1 MTSLLAN
8 RAARRRGIAFAVL
21 LVSSALMMAFSSN
34 PGVREI
40 QNGVSFALRPIQ
52 GAVHDVAAGIASLV
66 GAISEIDRLRVDNA
80 TLLAEVERL
89 RVENVLSEEIRR
101 ENELLTGLLQLRAG
115 LDYQTVAATVIA
127 RESSEFRRLV
137 VLDRGI
143 NDGIAVGDVAI
154 AAGGA
159 LAGRVTEVGP
169 DSAKVVLLTDGEF
182 TVIGQLTTTAATGEV
197 VGQLGA
203 GVLVMRQID
212 SSEQVTIG
220 DEVVTAGIELGGG
233 VRSPYPK
240 GLLLGQVID
249 VRRDA
254 NDVVQTAYLQPAA
267 DLDKLEF
274 VLVITDY
281 VGGLPPIEQQPIDCN
296 KPDGTL
302 PQGEQP
308 CYTPTEEPSSSP
320 SSNVAPSPSSSA
332 APSP

>member
-40 QNGVSFALRPIQ
+40 QNGVSFAFRPIQ

-137 VLDRGI
+137 VLDRGT

-320 SSNVAPSPSSSA
+320 SSSAAPNASSSA